1 MITKIPE
8 TRIKLYKKR
17 GKITGIEINGHSY
30 FGITSIKINND
41 YTGRNVKESVVIEF
55 SYLTSFEIVED
66 NRWIL

>member
-17 GKITGIEINGHSY
+17 GKITGIEINEHSY

-66 NRWIL
+66 NR